1 MGQRQW
7 QGYGRQMVMLQVK
20 RHWSKAKKGASLEK
34 KIWEAEEQTMGSSSE
49 PPTLPAP
56 LLVDVLTFLCLAF
69 AQANIKK
76 STCGKKNSNNTEQK

>member
-1 MGQRQW
+1 
-7 QGYGRQMVMLQVK
+7 MLQVK
-20 RHWSKAKKGASLEK
+20 RHWSKAKKGGSLEK

-76 STCGKKNSNNTEQK
+76 STCGKKTATTRNKSNPNAPQSIILISM